1 MTATQT
7 RPSSVKEAIET
18 RRSIRKFV
26 QEPLDQADLR
36 EILHLAS
43 LAPSANNV
51 QTWRVA
57 VIQNPDLQTKL
68 QEASYNQGQVT
79 SAPAVLVVYSDMEDA
94 LNTIEQTLPAS
105 MSEQERQTRAE
116 GFRKNFAGMD
126 VAQRGQWGLAQANI
140 AFGFLMLA
148 ARSLDYDTVPM
159 LGFQPD
165 KVKELLGLPEHVQF
179 AGLLP
184 LGKRAEDG
192 FPHHRHA
199 VERVATFY

>member
-36 EILHLAS
+36 EILRLAS
-43 LAPSANNV
+43 LAPSAKNV

-68 QEASYNQGQVT
+68 QAAPYNQGQVT
-79 SAPAVLVVYSDMEDA
+79 SAPAVLVVYSDMENT

-105 MSEQERQTRAE
+105 MSEEGRQTRAK
-116 GFRKNFAGMD
+116 GF
-126 VAQRGQWGLAQANI
+126 
-140 AFGFLMLA
+140 
-148 ARSLDYDTVPM
+148 ARTS
-159 LGFQPD
+159 
-165 KVKELLGLPEHVQF
+165 PEWTW
-179 AGLLP
+179 
-184 LGKRAEDG
+184 RS
-192 FPHHRHA
+192 A
-199 VERVATFY
+199 VSGAWRRPTSPSAS